1 MDIRDLLIDG
11 IDQLNSWMDD
21 NIKDLTPEQFNWQ
34 PGGKMVSAAFSAWH
48 VVRTEDNVNNFVLQR
63 KNPVWIEGGYFEK
76 FGLPK
81 VDQGTGM
88 TLADAQALRI
98 DDIGL
103 FREYNAAVAKEV
115 TAFLKSVSLEWL
127 EEVQMVRPLGEM
139 PKWRVFRQVLM
150 THGFMHLGEIT
161 ALKGIQG
168 MQFAI

>member
-48 VVRTEDNVNNFVLQR
+48 VVRTQDNVVNFVFQR
-63 KNPVWIEGGYFEK
+63 KDPIWVRDGYVEK

-81 VDQGTGM
+81 VEQGTGM
-88 TLADAQALRI
+88 AQETAQALRI
-98 DDIGL
+98 DNIPL
-103 FREYNAAVAKEV
+103 FREYNAAVGKEV
-115 TAFLKSVSLEWL
+115 VDFIKSVSLEWM

-161 ALKGIQG
+161 ALNGIQG
-168 MQFAI
+168 IRFAI